1 MNKKVVFLPYDMDTA
16 IGINNEG
23 ALVFGYSLEDT
34 DLVNGTAEVFNG
46 QSSVLWNNLRETFG
60 QEIKDMYMTL
70 RASGNFSYEAVEQ
83 AFEEH
88 QNKWPEAVFNEDAY
102 FKYIK
107 PLIEDGDDT
116 YLTMLLGSKAEQRK
130 WWLYNRFRYMDSK
143 YNSGDSL
150 SDRILLRGNAP
161 SDIVVTPY
169 ADVYVSI
176 RWASTLR
183 QVRATRNIA
192 YTMLCPLDSLGD
204 TDLYVYSAGQL
215 SDLGDLSGLMLSFA
229 DFHSG
234 IRLQRIKVGSADAN
248 YDNPVL
254 RSLNVGNL
262 TLLKIIDARNC
273 SGLGTANDNYAA
285 QKNVDLSGCAGIEE
299 VYFDGTNI
307 GSVSLPNGG
316 FLKKLHLPGTITNLT
331 LRNQQSV
338 TEFVCPDFSHVTTLV
353 LENNGNSVNVA
364 NIVQH
369 VASGCRIRVG
379 GYRWDFADIA
389 AIHDFLDYF
398 DGMMGVDQNGDN
410 TESPQLF
417 FTAHVPEATG
427 EQIDSVL
434 ERYPDVIVD
443 ADVATLTL
451 RYWNTEGTEVLYTET
466 VNKGQNGTYSG
477 RPAHAATARWTYTFA
492 GWSTRRNADTAEES
506 ALDNLT
512 TNRNVYAAYTKTVRT
527 YTVTFR
533 NSNGTTL
540 QTVSNVAYGGTA
552 AYTGTVPVHPTDS
565 ENMEFIGFQPTG
577 ANIVGDT
584 ICVAQ
589 YRDTNAPIIQYLAGT
604 IREWED
610 DDYTIIQQAS
620 FSNRRLLSS
629 FITNAAEIQ
638 NQAFYTSETNTTEN
652 ALEYVDLTQPNA
664 IVIHPRAF
672 QGQNNI
678 KALIIRSNYV
688 ASLPSGYR
696 WDENSAISFACRRG
710 YIYVPGALLADYK
723 TNANFQRLAKR
734 IRAIS
739 EYPVPD
745 GPDYNL
751 TIPQIKAAVEDESF
765 FSGGY
770 EPYDTFPFQYG
781 ERTPRIMIIDIDSEN
796 KRVDFILSE
805 YAEEITMID
814 TSANVLYSETNAKA
828 RLDEIYEEEL
838 NSDIKEAITP
848 VTKYYRKSDG
858 TDEEITVPLWL
869 LSKRNMYG
877 TGNPGNTT
885 ESQGERYAAFMDSLS
900 YCFLPVAG
908 YNGSSTSI
916 YTGTHYQS
924 NGNAYWLNP
933 NMSTNG
939 TASRGLI
946 FGFRIQKETV

>member
-107 PLIEDGDDT
+107 PLIEDGDET

-169 ADVYVSI
+169 ADVYISI

-248 YDNPVL
+248 YNNPVL

-262 TLLKIIDARNC
+262 TLLKVIDARNC

-299 VYFDGTNI
+299 AYFDGTNI

-369 VASGCRIRVG
+369 VATGCRIRIS
-379 GYRWDFADIA
+379 GYRWDFADIDA
-389 AIHDFLDYF
+389 VHDFLDYF
-398 DGMMGVDQNGDN
+398 DGMTGVDQNGDN

-417 FTAHVPEATG
+417 FTAHVPTATG
-427 EQIDSVL
+427 EQIDSIL
-434 ERYPDVIVD
+434 ERYPDVIID

-466 VNKGQNGTYSG
+466 VEKGQNGTYSG
-477 RPAHAATARWTYTFA
+477 QPSHAPTARWSYVFA
-492 GWSTRRNADTAEES
+492 GWNTRRNADTADDN
-506 ALDNLT
+506 ALVNIT

-527 YTVTFR
+527 YTVVFR
-533 NSNGTTL
+533 NDNGVQL
-540 QTVSNVAYGGTA
+540 QMIGNVAWGSDVT
-552 AYTGTVPVHPTDS
+552 YTGETPVHSSDPT
-565 ENMEFIGFQPTG
+565 NMEFIGFSPDGTH
-577 ANIVGDT
+577 ITGDT
-584 ICVAQ
+584 SCVAQ
-589 YRDTNAPIIQYLAGT
+589 YRDTNALVVQYVTGT
-604 IREWED
+604 IHDID
-610 DDYTIIQQAS
+610 DDVIATVPMNTFAYRKSLVNVRLAASTIGTDAFRSAS
-620 FSNRRLLSS
+620 
-629 FITNAAEIQ
+629 
-638 NQAFYTSETNTTEN
+638 
-652 ALEYVDLTQPNA
+652 ALEVLDLTCTGALSFNPYA
-664 IVIHPRAF
+664 I
-672 QGQNNI
+672 QSCESL
-678 KALIIRSNYV
+678 KALILRSNSVVSVTSTTLLRGDV
-688 ASLPSGYR
+688 ASIFFGGQ
-696 WDENSAISFACRRG
+696 AFV
-710 YIYVPGALLADYK
+710 YVPDSLLSDYK
-723 TNANFQRLAKR
+723 VHGVWSNLAKR
-734 IRAIS
+734 IMPIS
-739 EYPVPD
+739 SYPVSSIVTL
-745 GPDYNL
+745 NMTL
-751 TIPQIKAAVEDESF
+751 PQIKAAVEDETF
-765 FSGGY
+765 FSLNVEEFDTIPFSYGGRNVLADIVKIDPVNKY
-770 EPYDTFPFQYG
+770 VDFVIHYVGEKTAFFSSSNSNVVFEDSLYMERLTEIYDEELSSEIQNCITPITQYYLNYDGSESAITAPLWALTARNMSFGASAVEEHG
-781 ERTPRIMIIDIDSEN
+781 EIYSCFANDY
-796 KRVDFILSE
+796 KRVKFPAPGISNL
-805 YAEEITMID
+805 
-814 TSANVLYSETNAKA
+814 
-828 RLDEIYEEEL
+828 
-838 NSDIKEAITP
+838 
-848 VTKYYRKSDG
+848 SDG
-858 TDEEITVPLWL
+858 DWGLASLATSSGYQKIISSSGSTGVTS
-869 LSKRNMYG
+869 SKTY
-877 TGNPGNTT
+877 
-885 ESQGERYAAFMDSLS
+885 ERGF
-900 YCFLPVAG
+900 
-908 YNGSSTSI
+908 
-916 YTGTHYQS
+916 
-924 NGNAYWLNP
+924 
-933 NMSTNG
+933 
-939 TASRGLI
+939 I
-946 FGFRIQKETV
+946 FGFRIQKSGGE